1 VALGGRQGGTG
12 GAHAVGG
19 KDSREK
25 WLCISYTLETHVPA
39 MDQAADTERE
49 RDTMVSSLQG
59 KIATGDFDVFLCHN
73 SADKPAVRR
82 IGEQLKEY
90 GLLPW
95 LDEWELRP
103 GFSWQKV
110 LEE

>member
-1 VALGGRQGGTG
+1 
-12 GAHAVGG
+12 
-19 KDSREK
+19 
-25 WLCISYTLETHVPA
+25 